1 MLSQLRHMTHSNPA
15 VQWASLLTRQCSC
28 HVKQLHM
35 SVEGSVTKLVASVQV
50 VGLLTLQFTT
60 DLQQLQSHFDLSD
73 VLDAAQHDPLTGF
86 ADMEVCCMNPIFA
99 HRCGHLQDCLPLPG
113 AILQPAAV

>member
-1 MLSQLRHMTHSNPA
+1 MPPLHPPPPNTIANGTKLLLSLTHLDPA
-15 VQWASLLTRQCSC
+15 VQLISLLTLQSTWHMGR
-28 HVKQLHM
+28 LHA
-35 SVEGSVTKLVASVQV
+35 SVEGSLTRSCACVQV

-60 DLQQLQSHFDLSD
+60 DLQQLQTHFDLST

-99 HRCGHLQDCLPLPG
+99 HR
-113 AILQPAAV
+113 